1 MDKVLQK
8 LKRVLKA
15 EFPSA
20 KLEIRR
26 DWYPSKI
33 GGLII
38 WRGFNGKDD
47 VERQERVWNAIHR
60 AMTAA
65 EQEHLASFFA
75 LNLVEQK
82 VRLRELELDK
92 ILG

>member
-8 LKRVLKA
+8 LKKVLKE

-20 KLEIRR
+20 KLELERNG
-26 DWYPSKI
+26 PSAKI

-38 WRGFNGKDD
+38 WRGFSGKDD
-47 VERQERVWNAIHR
+47 VERVERVWRTIR
-60 AMTAA
+60 RSMTQA
-65 EQEHLASFFA
+65 EQEQLTFFFA
-75 LNLVEQK
+75 LNPIEQK

>member
-8 LKRVLKA
+8 LKKALKE

-20 KLEIRR
+20 KLELERNG
-26 DWYPSKI
+26 PSAKI
-33 GGLII
+33 GGSII
-38 WRGFNGKDD
+38 WRGFSGKDD
-47 VERQERVWNAIHR
+47 TGRVERVWRTIR
-60 AMTAA
+60 RSMTQA
-65 EQEHLASFFA
+65 EQEQLTFFFP
-75 LNLVEQK
+75 LSPVEQK